1 MNELLTQS
9 TRSYVDSLF
18 AAGARGDADSVRA
31 GKQRPVIL
39 AVDDERDALDFL
51 RLALAGVGYDFIEA
65 SSGAQ
70 ALEIIEQH
78 RPDLLIA
85 DVMMPGMTG
94 LELCAQLRLRNDTQ
108 NIPIILYSAYP
119 MRHSNVGLYDRAF
132 VKPADLDELLA
143 AISTL
148 LPHRD

>member
-1 MNELLTQS
+1 MNEILTQS
-9 TRSYVDSLF
+9 TRSHVDSLF
-18 AAGARGDADSVRA
+18 AAGGPGESESLRA
-31 GKQRPVIL
+31 GKQRPLIL

-51 RLALAGVGYDFIEA
+51 RLALSGSGYDFVEA

-70 ALEIIEQH
+70 ALEIIDQH
-78 RPDLLIA
+78 HPDLVIA

-132 VKPADLDELLA
+132 VKPADLDELLD
-143 AISTL
+143 AINTL
-148 LPHRD
+148 LPNRE

>member
-1 MNELLTQS
+1 MNGLLTQS

-18 AAGARGDADSVRA
+18 AAGRGEADSLRA
-31 GKQRPVIL
+31 GKQRPVVL
-39 AVDDERDALDFL
+39 AVDDERDALEFL
-51 RLALAGVGYDFIEA
+51 RLALSGVGYDFIEA

-70 ALEIIEQH
+70 ALEMIEQR
-78 RPDLLIA
+78 RPDLVIA

-132 VKPADLDELLA
+132 VKPADLDELLG

-148 LPHRD
+148 LPSRD

>member
-1 MNELLTQS
+1 MNGFLTQS
-9 TRSYVDSLF
+9 TRTYVDSLF
-18 AAGARGDADSVRA
+18 AARSEAEGLRA
-31 GKQRPVIL
+31 EKERPVIL

-51 RLALAGVGYDFIEA
+51 RLALAGVGYDFVEA

-70 ALEIIEQH
+70 ALEIIEQR
-78 RPDLLIA
+78 RPDLVIA

-108 NIPIILYSAYP
+108 DIPIILYSAYP

-132 VKPADLDELLA
+132 VKPADLDELLD
-143 AISTL
+143 AINTL
-148 LPHRD
+148 LPARE